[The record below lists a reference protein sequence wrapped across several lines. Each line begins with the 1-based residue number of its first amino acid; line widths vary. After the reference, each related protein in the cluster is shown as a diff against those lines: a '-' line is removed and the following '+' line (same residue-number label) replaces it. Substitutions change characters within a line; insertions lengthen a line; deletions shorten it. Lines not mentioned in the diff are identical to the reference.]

1 MHQGPAFVKGAGTFP
16 LLISNQL
23 NLYIMSQLVNAT
35 RQYDSTTAN
44 GAITHSTSLNYCL
57 DLFFLAGASRRMSES
72 DIILAFDRAR
82 AQNKNL
88 AYKILFWAR
97 DARGGAGEKRFF
109 QVVMKHISKIDS
121 YDYDQLAI
129 HIPEFGY
136 WKDIFSIENPN
147 ENNLNWLMT
156 QLNESPNANLLAKW
170 FPRKGKWFVAMHQY
184 LKMTP
189 KEFRKK
195 LVSMTKVVETQMC
208 ANEWS
213 EINYSQVPSVAMNK
227 YRKAYF
233 SRDGKRYAEYIA
245 DVQAGKQKINASVL
259 FPHQLYQA
267 IENGERADAVEAQ
280 WNALP
285 NYMEGSTERIIPV
298 CDVSGSM
305 DGLPMDVS
313 ISLGIYISER
323 NEGIFKDAFLTF
335 SEKPQMNYLKGS
347 LYEKIRQLQRADWGM
362 STNLQATFD
371 LILNSAIRES
381 LPESEMPTKLLIISD
396 MEFNEADR
404 EGTNLDAIRAK
415 YSRSGYKMPEIVF
428 WNVNGRLG
436 NVPAHSKDQG
446 IGLVSGFSP
455 SVLKSILQGEIYS
468 PEQLMLD
475 TIDTARYSCIRTE

>member
-1 MHQGPAFVKGAGTFP
+1 
-16 LLISNQL
+16 
-23 NLYIMSQLVNAT
+23 MSRLVNAT
-35 RQYDSTTAN
+35 RQYNSTTAN
-44 GAITHSTSLNYCL
+44 GAITHSTSRDYCL

-72 DIILAFDRAR
+72 DIILAFDRAHG
-82 AQNKNL
+82 QNKNL

-109 QVVMKHISKIDS
+109 QIVMKHISKIDA
-121 YDYDQLAI
+121 YEYDQLAI
-129 HIPEFGY
+129 YIPEFGY
-136 WKDIFSIENPN
+136 WKDIFKIENPN
-147 ENNLNWLMT
+147 ENNLSYLKT
-156 QLNESPNANLLAKW
+156 QLDESSNANLLAKW

-208 ANEWS
+208 ANDWDL
-213 EINYSQVPSVAMNK
+213 INYSQVPSVAMNK
-227 YRKAYF
+227 YRQAYF
-233 SRDGKRYAEYIA
+233 NRDGKRYAEYIQ

-267 IENGERADAVEAQ
+267 ICKGDDTDAVEAQ
-280 WNALP
+280 WYSLP
-285 NYMEGSTERIIPV
+285 DYMEGSTERIIPV

-323 NEGIFKDAFLTF
+323 NKGIFKDAFLTF
-335 SEKPQMNYLKGS
+335 SESPEMNYLSGS
-347 LYEKIRQLQRADWGM
+347 LSQRMRQLQRADWGM

-396 MEFNEADR
+396 MEFDSACQ
-404 EGTNLDAIRAK
+404 GVTNLDSIKAK
-415 YSRSGYKMPEIVF
+415 YSNAGYKMPEIVF

-436 NVPAHSKDQG
+436 NVPASVDDSG

-455 SVLKSILQGEIYS
+455 SVLKGVLKGELYS
-468 PEQLMLD
+468 PIQLMLD
-475 TIDTARYSCIRTE
+475 TVDTARYSCIGTE

>member
-1 MHQGPAFVKGAGTFP
+1 
-16 LLISNQL
+16 
-23 NLYIMSQLVNAT
+23 MSRLVNST
-35 RQYDSTTAN
+35 RQYNSLTAN
-44 GAITHSTSLNYCL
+44 GAVTHSTSLSACL
-57 DLFFLAGASRRMSES
+57 DLFFLAGASRRMQES
-72 DIILAFDRAR
+72 DIIMVFERAR
-82 AQNKNL
+82 AENKNL

-109 QVVMKHISKIDS
+109 QIVMEHISKQYA

-129 HIPEFGY
+129 YIPKFGY
-136 WKDIFSIENPN
+136 WKDVFKIEHPTD
-147 ENNLNWLMT
+147 NNLNWIAT

-184 LKMTP
+184 LKVTP
-189 KEFRKK
+189 KEFRKR

-227 YRKAYF
+227 HRNAFLK
-233 SRDGKRYAEYIA
+233 RDADRYTDYIA

-267 IENGERADAVEAQ
+267 IERGENANAVEAQ

-285 NYMEGSTERIIPV
+285 DYMADSTERIIPV

-305 DGLPMDVS
+305 EGLPMDVS
-313 ISLGIYISER
+313 VSLGIYISER
-323 NEGIFKDAFLTF
+323 NQGIFKDAFLTF
-335 SEKPQMNYLKGS
+335 SERPEMNYLKGS
-347 LYEKIRQLQRADWGM
+347 LSERMRQLQRADWGM

-371 LILNSAIRES
+371 LILNSAMRDS

-404 EGTNLDAIRAK
+404 GRTNLDAIKQK
-415 YSRSGYKMPEIVF
+415 YSNAGYKMPEIVF
-428 WNVNGRLG
+428 WNVNGRVG
-436 NVPAHSKDQG
+436 NVPASMDESG

-455 SVLKSILQGEIYS
+455 SILKSVLKGEIYS
-468 PEQLMLD
+468 PQQLMLD
-475 TIDTARYSCIRTE
+475 TVDTARYSCIGVE

>member
-1 MHQGPAFVKGAGTFP
+1 
-16 LLISNQL
+16 
-23 NLYIMSQLVNAT
+23 MSRLVNAT
-35 RQYDSTTAN
+35 RQNDSLTAN
-44 GAITHSTSLNYCL
+44 GAITHSTSLNFCL
-57 DLFFLAGASRRMSES
+57 DLFFLAGASRRMMES

-82 AQNKNL
+82 AENKNL

-109 QVVMKHISKIDS
+109 QIVMEHISKIDA

-129 HIPEFGY
+129 YIPEFGY
-136 WKDIFSIENPN
+136 WKDVFKIENPN
-147 ENNLNWLMT
+147 ENNLNWLKT
-156 QLNESPNANLLAKW
+156 QLEESPNANLLAKW

-213 EINYSQVPSVAMNK
+213 EINYSQVPSIAMNN
-227 YRKAYF
+227 YRNSF
-233 SRDGKRYAEYIA
+233 FRHDDVRYSEFIT
-245 DVQAGKQKINASVL
+245 DVQDGKQKINAGVL

-267 IENGERADAVEAQ
+267 INNGDNASAVEAQ

-285 NYMEGSTERIIPV
+285 NYMADSTERIIPL

-305 DGLPMDVS
+305 SGLPMDVS
-313 ISLGIYISER
+313 VSLGIYISER

-335 SEKPQMNYLKGS
+335 SERPQMNYLSGTLS
-347 LYEKIRQLQRADWGM
+347 ERMRQLSNADWGY

-371 LILNSAIRES
+371 LILNSAVRES
-381 LPESEMPTKLLIISD
+381 LPEDEMPTKLLIISD
-396 MEFNEADR
+396 MEFNEATYHS
-404 EGTNLDAIRAK
+404 GTNLDSIKAK
-415 YSRSGYKMPEIVF
+415 YSDAGYKMPEIVF

-436 NVPAHSKDQG
+436 NVPASAKDSG

-455 SVLKSILQGEIYS
+455 SILKSVLQGEIYS

-475 TIDTARYSCIRTE
+475 TVGTARYSCIGVE

>member
-1 MHQGPAFVKGAGTFP
+1 
-16 LLISNQL
+16 
-23 NLYIMSQLVNAT
+23 MSGLVNAT
-35 RQYDSTTAN
+35 RQYNSTTAN
-44 GAITHSTSLNYCL
+44 GAVTHSTSLNYCL
-57 DLFFLAGASRRMSES
+57 DLFFLAGASRYMSES
-72 DIILAFDRAR
+72 DILIAFNRAC
-82 AQNKNL
+82 AENKNL

-109 QVVMKHISKIDS
+109 QVVMQHMSRFNT

-129 HIPEFGY
+129 YIPEFGY
-136 WKDIFSIENPN
+136 WKDIFKIEKPN
-147 ENNLNWLMT
+147 KNNLNWLST
-156 QLNESPNANLLAKW
+156 QLEESPNANLLAKW
-170 FPRKGKWFVAMHQY
+170 FPRKGEWFVAMHKY
-184 LKMTP
+184 LNITP

-213 EINYSQVPSVAMNK
+213 EINYSQVPSIAMNK
-227 YRKAYF
+227 HRKSF
-233 SRDGKRYAEYIA
+233 FNRDGKRYGEYIA

-267 IENGERADAVEAQ
+267 ICNGDDAAAVEAQ

-285 NYMEGSTERIIPV
+285 NYMEGSTERILPV

-305 DGLPMDVS
+305 EGLPMDVS
-313 ISLGIYISER
+313 ISLGIYISQR

-335 SEKPQMNYLKGS
+335 SETPEMNYLKGN
-347 LYEKIRQLQRADWGM
+347 LYQKMLQLKKANWGM

-371 LILNSAIRES
+371 LILDSAVRES

-396 MEFNEADR
+396 MEFNEADQNR
-404 EGTNLDAIRAK
+404 TNLDAIRAK
-415 YSRSGYKMPEIVF
+415 YSESGYKMPEIVF

-436 NVPAHSKDQG
+436 NVPASAKDSG

-455 SVLKSILQGEIYS
+455 SILKSVLQGEIYS

-475 TIDTARYSCIRTE
+475 TVDTARYSCIETE

>member
-1 MHQGPAFVKGAGTFP
+1 
-16 LLISNQL
+16 
-23 NLYIMSQLVNAT
+23 
-35 RQYDSTTAN
+35 
-44 GAITHSTSLNYCL
+44 
-57 DLFFLAGASRRMSES
+57 MSES
-72 DIILAFDRAR
+72 DIIIAFDRAH

-109 QVVMKHISKIDS
+109 QIVMEHISKE
-121 YDYDQLAI
+121 YPYEYDQLAI
-129 HIPEFGY
+129 YIPEFGY
-136 WKDIFSIENPN
+136 WKDVFKIENPN
-147 ENNLNWLMT
+147 KNNLNWLAT
-156 QLNESPNANLLAKW
+156 QLDESPNANLLAKW

-208 ANEWS
+208 ANEWD
-213 EINYSQVPSVAMNK
+213 EINYSQVPSIAMNK
-227 YRKAYF
+227 HRNAF
-233 SRDGKRYAEYIA
+233 FNRDGQRYAEYIA

-267 IENGERADAVEAQ
+267 IQNGDNADAVEAQ

-305 DGLPMDVS
+305 EGLPMDVS

-335 SEKPQMNYLKGS
+335 SESPEMNYLSGS
-347 LYEKIRQLQRADWGM
+347 LSQRMRQLQRADWGM

-371 LILNSAIRES
+371 LILNSAVRES
-381 LPESEMPTKLLIISD
+381 LPEDEMPTKILIISD
-396 MEFNEADR
+396 MEFNSACR
-404 EGTNLDAIRAK
+404 GGSNLDSIRAK
-415 YSRSGYKMPEIVF
+415 YSDAGYKMPEIVF

-436 NVPAHSKDQG
+436 NVPASAKDSG

-455 SVLKSILQGEIYS
+455 SILKSVLQGVIYT

-475 TIDTARYSCIRTE
+475 TVDTARYSCIGTE